1 MELSDIE
8 SSISKLLGPFDY
20 LWIAGILAF
29 LAVVFLI
36 MKLFKGRKGRT
47 MPEEATKEKKPRTLE
62 PRTAGLEIANV
73 HGIGKRSYQQ
83 DAFAVSPLSDV
94 SLCKRC
100 GVLLVLADGMGGM
113 TDGGK
118 ASAAVIDTL
127 MHGFFDEELTS
138 ELASDPSVMLA
149 SLLYRAG
156 ESVQKL
162 DNSGSTGVSAIVRGN
177 KLYFAACGD
186 SRVALY
192 RGGAFIVLNREQNYA
207 ALLDDR
213 AARGEIPYEEAIS
226 DQQRSALTSYLGST
240 HLKVDRSLQPIT
252 LCPNDIVILMSDGI
266 FNALSDTEICAC
278 LSHGLYEAAEVME
291 DSIVRKNF
299 DDQDNF
305 TAILAKFIG

>member
-1 MELSDIE
+1 MELSNVETALTKI
-8 SSISKLLGPFDY
+8 LGTFDY
-20 LWIAGILAF
+20 IWIAGLLAF
-29 LAVVFLI
+29 LAVVLLI
-36 MKLFKGRKGRT
+36 VNLLKGRKGRT
-47 MPEEATKEKKPRTLE
+47 MPKEAAEEKKPRTLE
-62 PRTAGLEIANV
+62 PCTAGLEIANV

-118 ASAAVIDTL
+118 ASAVAIDTL
-127 MHGFFDEELTS
+127 MHGFVEEELV
-138 ELASDPSVMLA
+138 SDPSVTLA

-156 ESVQKL
+156 EIVQTL
-162 DNSGSTGVSAIVRGN
+162 NNSGSTGVAAIVRGN

-186 SRVALY
+186 SRLALY

-226 DQQRSALTSYLGST
+226 DRQRSALTSYLGSA
-240 HLKVDRSLQPIT
+240 HLKVDRALQPVT

-266 FNALSDTEICAC
+266 FNALSDAEICAC
-278 LSHGLYEAAEVME
+278 LSHGLYEAAGAME
-291 DSIVRKNF
+291 DSIIRKNLE
-299 DDQDNF
+299 DQDNF

>member
-1 MELSDIE
+1 MELSNVETALTKI
-8 SSISKLLGPFDY
+8 LGTFDY
-20 LWIAGILAF
+20 IWIAGLLAL
-29 LAVVFLI
+29 LAVVLLI
-36 MKLFKGRKGRT
+36 VNVFKGRKGRT
-47 MPEEATKEKKPRTLE
+47 MPKEAAKEKKPRTLE
-62 PRTAGLEIANV
+62 PCTAGLEVANV

-127 MHGFFDEELTS
+127 MRGFVEEELV
-138 ELASDPSVMLA
+138 SDPSVMLA

-156 ESVQKL
+156 ENVQTL
-162 DNSGSTGVSAIVRGN
+162 DNSGSTGIAAIVRGN

-186 SRVALY
+186 SRLALY

-226 DQQRSALTSYLGST
+226 DRQRSALTSYLGSA
-240 HLKVDRSLQPIT
+240 HLKVDRALQPVT

-266 FNALSDTEICAC
+266 FNALSDAEICAC
-278 LSHGLYEAAEVME
+278 LSHGLYEAAEAME
-291 DSIVRKNF
+291 DSIVRKNLE
-299 DDQDNF
+299 DQDNF
-305 TAILAKFIG
+305 TAILAKIIG